1 MDPNDVALLVTSP
14 NTGGGLFLYLD
25 GTWTRLSD
33 KSATG
38 LAIHDG
44 EVYAG
49 FQQGLVPGEHT
60 LACLRQN
67 KPHEV
72 SSNLIYDIHDIA
84 VLDSGIYVVGTW
96 ENAVL
101 RFDTTSC
108 ELLDRWQLSEAV
120 DSWHINSVAEWNGE
134 LVYSAFGEFAE
145 HRGYANYA
153 RGEGFVRS
161 LRSDTLHITGL
172 HKPHTLVPTSDGGL
186 LIGNSGEGELRY
198 YDARATLMRT
208 LQLGGFVRGI
218 THTGDHLYA
227 GVSAKR
233 GGTVAEAQMA
243 SIRVIASDSWE
254 TVYSIP
260 CPFSEIYDIRSVH
273 KSQAL
278 QLVATMI
285 NARLVLC
292 SVHADGLTAERD
304 SLALRVGALSTH
316 ADGLTAERDS
326 LALRVGALSTQA
338 DRLTA
343 ERDSLALR
351 VGALST
357 HADGLAAERD
367 SLALRVNAL
376 EASTSWRLT
385 RPARIAARVWNA
397 MRQG

>member
-25 GTWTRLSD
+25 GTWTRLSTQ
-33 KSATG
+33 SARG
-38 LAIHDG
+38 LSIFG
-44 EVYAG
+44 G
-49 FQQGLVPGEHT
+49 GLYVGCEHGNGPNEHT
-60 LACLRQN
+60 LACLREN
-67 KPHEV
+67 DPREV
-72 SSNLIYDIHDIA
+72 SSQRLFDVHDVA
-84 VLDSGIYVVGTW
+84 VTDTGIYVVGTW

-108 ELLDRWQLSEAV
+108 ELLDRWQFSEAV

-198 YDARATLMRT
+198 YDASATLMRT

-218 THTGDHLYA
+218 AHTGDHLYA

-254 TVYSIP
+254 TVCSIP

-278 QLVATMI
+278 QLVATMVT
-285 NARLVLC
+285 ARLVLC

-326 LALRVGALSTQA
+326 LALRV
-338 DRLTA
+338 
-343 ERDSLALR
+343 
-351 VGALST
+351 
-357 HADGLAAERD
+357 
-367 SLALRVNAL
+367 NAL

-385 RPARIAARVWNA
+385 RPARIVARAWNA
-397 MRQG
+397 MRQR